1 MLIILK
7 AVQRNSWTYMLWTR
21 SVLIWFISSN
31 LCNCTNGPRLRLPL
45 KKCHYNVLSEF
56 IMREKKQ
63 PPNLTETGFNACI
76 GDIVLWMNVRSSYS
90 VVKHNSEDFSAGMM
104 SLQDLLCTIKLHRL
118 NLTLPLKDV
127 SPPIHV
133 LIWIIAASQVTCNL
147 HHYYLSPR

>member
-56 IMREKKQ
+56 IMREKNNPQTSLKQ
-63 PPNLTETGFNACI
+63 GLMPALVTLVF
-76 GDIVLWMNVRSSYS
+76 WMNVRSGYS

-127 SPPIHV
+127 NPPIHV

>member
-56 IMREKKQ
+56 IMRGKKQ

-76 GDIVLWMNVRSSYS
+76 GDIVFWMNVRSSYS